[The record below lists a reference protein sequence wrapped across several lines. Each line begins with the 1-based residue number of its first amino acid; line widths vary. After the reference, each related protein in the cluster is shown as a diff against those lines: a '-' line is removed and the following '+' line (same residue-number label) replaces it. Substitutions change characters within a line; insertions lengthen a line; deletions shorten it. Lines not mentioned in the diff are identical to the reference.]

1 MTAAKTP
8 QAASAEDTKTDEA
21 KTPDAE
27 QTVTLSLEQLGELVA
42 AKVAEAV
49 AALPKAETSLAAAPA
64 PVIRFHHPAGQ
75 HRPSGFESLAN
86 HFKAELIDTAERGQV
101 RTSEGSVA
109 HVEVFQTG

>member
-1 MTAAKTP
+1 MR
-8 QAASAEDTKTDEA
+8 
-21 KTPDAE
+21 
-27 QTVTLSLEQLGELVA
+27 
-42 AKVAEAV
+42 AV
-49 AALPKAETSLAAAPA
+49 AAPVPADDHLQNRGPPPERLMREPPNHRVTQHTSLAAATA